1 MCSRKV
7 SDNNC
12 YINYVS
18 LQKKEED
25 FGGGGLQSGLQLV
38 KQLQEALK
46 GASWQHIYA
55 HTGFFYLTSFLLFFL
70 SLFKSLLCLQISAHS
85 IRPLPGICGT
95 VCFSFV
101 LLFSLYHAPVT
112 QQFIYLLGSIRY
124 LSIYLWYYHNMQLHL

>member
-46 GASWQHIYA
+46 GASWEHIYA
-55 HTGFFYLTSFLLFFL
+55 HTVFFL
-70 SLFKSLLCLQISAHS
+70 PNLIFTFLSFFFLI
-85 IRPLPGICGT
+85 T
-95 VCFSFV
+95 VVFTDFCS
-101 LLFSLYHAPVT
+101 
-112 QQFIYLLGSIRY
+112 
-124 LSIYLWYYHNMQLHL
+124 